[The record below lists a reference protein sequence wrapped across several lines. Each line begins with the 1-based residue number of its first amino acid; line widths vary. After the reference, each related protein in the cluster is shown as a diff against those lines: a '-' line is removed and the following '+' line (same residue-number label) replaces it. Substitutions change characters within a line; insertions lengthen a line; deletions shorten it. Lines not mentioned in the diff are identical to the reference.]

1 MRVQPLTGIDRLHTF
16 QSYNTKSFNLWG
28 VKKAIMSSVLQAAK
42 AITGGVIALK
52 GNLIT
57 AKGHVVVA
65 KGKLLQNKGQAIS
78 EFGKSIA
85 THAFD
90 THHESPHYG
99 DSGLFNH
106 LPVVPIH
113 QPTST
118 YLHDVSFLTFLV
130 LLLSQ

>member
-1 MRVQPLTGIDRLHTF
+1 
-16 QSYNTKSFNLWG
+16 
-28 VKKAIMSSVLQAAK
+28 MSSVFQAAK

-65 KGKLLQNKGQAIS
+65 KGKLLQNKGHAIS

-90 THHESPHYG
+90 THHEPPHYEDG
-99 DSGLFNH
+99 GLFSN

-113 QPTST
+113 QPTSM
-118 YLHDVSFLTFLV
+118 YLHDV
-130 LLLSQ
+130 

>member
-1 MRVQPLTGIDRLHTF
+1 MCVQPLTGIDRLHTF